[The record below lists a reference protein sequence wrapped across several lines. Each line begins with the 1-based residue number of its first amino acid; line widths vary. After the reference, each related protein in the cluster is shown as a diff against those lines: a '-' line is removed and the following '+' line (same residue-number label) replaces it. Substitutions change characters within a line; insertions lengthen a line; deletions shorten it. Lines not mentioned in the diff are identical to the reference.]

1 MDVILFAIHR
11 ARSSCHVICTC
22 HISKHKPLMTVV
34 PAGIVFFVS
43 FPAMSCPFTTPATAN
58 TVNIE
63 AAARKIIID
72 DELSFES
79 I

>member
-1 MDVILFAIHR
+1 
-11 ARSSCHVICTC
+11 
-22 HISKHKPLMTVV
+22 MTVV
-34 PAGIVFFVS
+34 PAGIVLFVS

-72 DELSFES
+72 DELSLES